1 MAADREMIEVR
12 TGWAA
17 SLGSPPGQISLSRSR
32 PVTASGSL
40 LPQSGRTS
48 AWRAASSPHVPRG
61 RNAHYPDR
69 QRVHPPA
76 ACRGREDPWSDRR
89 RPLFK
94 HDSEPLGPFRLAA
107 DQRGGARSR
116 HLATLLSQVPIS
128 PGRARP
134 DRSLGTA
141 MVHADI
147 DAAGTSLA
155 GALPA
160 GFRRLEGMC
169 VASTRPCVSR
179 SVWSSLAV
187 CGSWP
192 APHSARVGVSLPPS
206 PDISGRIRASSP
218 GIELVADG
226 GFLAH

>member
-107 DQRGGARSR
+107 DQRGALGAGISRRYSAKCRSRPAGPDPIGPSALRWSLPTSTRQAPASRARSLQGSAVSR
-116 HLATLLSQVPIS
+116 ECASPLL
-128 PGRARP
+128 GRAFR
-134 DRSLGTA
+134 GQF
-141 MVHADI
+141 VHHSQF
-147 DAAGTSLA
+147 AGP
-155 GALPA
+155 GPH
-160 GFRRLEGMC
+160 
-169 VASTRPCVSR
+169 
-179 SVWSSLAV
+179 
-187 CGSWP
+187 
-192 APHSARVGVSLPPS
+192 PHSARVGVSLPPS